1 MNHKMN
7 FGQKKQGVLRVGEEI
22 QVQKYKLGT
31 AGEKSRTRASGLELW

>member
-7 FGQKKQGVLRVGEEI
+7 FGQKKQEVLRVGEEI

-31 AGEKSRTRASGLELW
+31 AGEKSRIRVSGVELW